1 MALKAILTSEEY
13 EALSENSAIQAEYVE
28 KDGKYFL
35 DVTPVDTFALEDVG
49 GLKSAYA
56 KQMAEAKELKKKV
69 LSFEGID
76 PDEARTALGKV
87 KEMSD
92 WTPEQKVQEKI
103 ESVTLQMEEKHRKEM
118 LDKDATIE
126 LQNQVIEQEKVHNAA
141 AKAIADH
148 GGDVDLLLPH
158 VLASCKCKREG
169 DNWVVSVLDAEGNP
183 KISNQAGSTAPMT
196 IVERVAEMKAS
207 DKFAVCFK
215 ATGAKGSGASGNNSA
230 NTGATKTGIKTIKRS
245 DQEAIEA
252 NIEGIAKGQI
262 LVVDE

>member
-13 EALSENSAIQAEYVE
+13 EALSENSAIQSEYVE

-35 DVTPVDTFALEDVG
+35 DVTPVGTFALEDVG
-49 GLKSAYA
+49 GLKTAYA
-56 KQMAEAKELKKKV
+56 KQMADAKELTKSLKT
-69 LSFEGID
+69 FDGIN
-76 PDEARTALGKV
+76 PDDARTALEKV

-118 LDKDATIE
+118 VDKDATIE

-148 GGDVDLLLPH
+148 GGDVELLMPH

-169 DNWVVSVLDAEGNP
+169 DNWVVTVLDAEGNP
-183 KISNQAGSTAPMT
+183 KISNQPGSTAPMT
-196 IVERVAEMKAS
+196 IAERVTEMKAS
-207 DKFAVCFK
+207 DTFAVCFK
-215 ATGAKGSGASGNNSA
+215 SSGASGSGASGSNNT
-230 NTGATKTGIKTIKRS
+230 NTGSSKNGIKTIKAG